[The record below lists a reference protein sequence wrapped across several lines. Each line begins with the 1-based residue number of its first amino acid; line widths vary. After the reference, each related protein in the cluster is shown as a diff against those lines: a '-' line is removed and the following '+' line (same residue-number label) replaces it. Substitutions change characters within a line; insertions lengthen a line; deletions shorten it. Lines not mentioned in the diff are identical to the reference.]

1 MKCHVAR
8 AASLLCVPHVPEPV
22 APVTARRLLSRLAT
36 IQVEGRLPSIVAGLV
51 RDGGLA
57 WSAGYGDVPGDP
69 VDVQYKIGS
78 ITKTMTA
85 VLILQL
91 VEEGLLRLDEPVSSV
106 LGDVGYG
113 DRSIRSLLAHSGG
126 LQAEPRGSWWERS
139 EGGSFDDL
147 VAANDGSGAAFS
159 AGRQFHYSNLAYA
172 LLGEVVAELRAETW
186 WESVESRI
194 LGPLGMNRTSYH
206 AQGVHV
212 QGYSVHPYANTL
224 TGEPHPDTG
233 AMAPAGQLWSTVTDL
248 ATYAAFLLEGGRDV
262 LSRERLEEAMTP
274 QSGAPESGLSYAHG
288 LGFQL
293 CPGGSGTLVGHSG
306 SMPGFVAACYVDRSR
321 RTGVVAF
328 SNAMSGMGAAA
339 TAATLLEELE
349 HSEPTVPLPWKPVT
363 SVRPEFADLLGVWH
377 WGNTA
382 HVFELD
388 GDDLV
393 VRLRG
398 TVQYRFRVTSGRIVG
413 VEGYM
418 SGEELRVVRNADNTI
433 NHLDLATFVFT
444 RAPYD
449 PAAPIPGGAPS

>member
-1 MKCHVAR
+1 V
-8 AASLLCVPHVPEPV
+8 SVPHVPDPV

-51 RDGGLA
+51 RDGGLV

-91 VEEGLLRLDEPVSSV
+91 VDEGQLRLDEPVSSV

-113 DRSIRSLLAHSGG
+113 DRSIRTLLAHSAG

-147 VAANDGSGAAFS
+147 AAANDGSGAAF
-159 AGRQFHYSNLAYA
+159 AVGRQFHYSNLAYA
-172 LLGEVVAELRAETW
+172 LLGEVAAQLRGESW
-186 WESVESRI
+186 WEGIESRI
-194 LGPLGMNRTSYH
+194 LGPLGMSRTSYH
-206 AQGVHV
+206 AQGVHA

-224 TGEPHPDTG
+224 TREPHPDTG

-248 ATYAAFLLEGGRDV
+248 ATYAVFLLEGNRDV
-262 LSRERLEEAMTP
+262 LSRERLDEAMIL
-274 QSGAPESGLSYAHG
+274 QSGAPETGVTYGHG

-293 CPGGSGTLVGHSG
+293 FAGGSGTLVGHSG
-306 SMPGFVAACYVDRSR
+306 SMPGFVATCFVDRPR
-321 RTGVVAF
+321 RTGCVAF
-328 SNAMSGMGAAA
+328 SNAMSGMGAQA
-339 TAATLLEELE
+339 TAAALLEELE
-349 HSEPTVPLPWKPVT
+349 RSEPTVPSAWKPVT
-363 SVRPEFADLLGVWH
+363 AVRPELADLLGVWH

-393 VRLRG
+393 VRIRG
-398 TVQYRFRVTSGRIVG
+398 NVQYRFGVSRGRIVG
-413 VEGYM
+413 TEGYHA
-418 SGEELRVVRNADNTI
+418 GEELRVVRGADGAI
-433 NHLDLATFVFT
+433 NHLDLGTFIFT
-444 RAPYD
+444 RVPYD
-449 PAAPIPGGAPS
+449 PAAPIPGGPPS

>member
-1 MKCHVAR
+1 
-8 AASLLCVPHVPEPV
+8 VPHAPDPV
-22 APVTARRLLSRLAT
+22 APGTARRLLSKLAT
-36 IQVEGRLPSIVAGLV
+36 IQVEGRLPSIVAGVV
-51 RDGGLA
+51 RDGGLV

-69 VDVQYKIGS
+69 VEVQYKIGS

-91 VEEGLLRLDEPVSSV
+91 VDEGQLRLDEPVSSV

-113 DRSIRSLLAHSGG
+113 DRTIRALLAHNAG

-147 VAANDGSGAAFS
+147 AAANDGSGAAFPV
-159 AGRQFHYSNLAYA
+159 GRQFHYSNLAYA
-172 LLGEVVAELRAETW
+172 LLGEVVAQLRGETW
-186 WESVESRI
+186 WESIEARI

-206 AQGVHV
+206 AQGVHA

-224 TGEPHPDTG
+224 TPEPHPDTG
-233 AMAPAGQLWSTVTDL
+233 AMAPAGQLWSTITDL
-248 ATYAAFLLEGGRDV
+248 ARYAVFLLEGSPDV
-262 LSRERLEEAMTP
+262 LSRDRLDEAMTP
-274 QSGAPESGLSYAHG
+274 QSGAPESGVTYAHG
-288 LGFQL
+288 LGFQMFG
-293 CPGGSGTLVGHSG
+293 GGSGTLVGHSG
-306 SMPGFVAACYVDRSR
+306 SMPGFVATCFVDRPR

-328 SNAMSGMGAAA
+328 SNAMSGMGAQT

-349 HSEPTVPLPWKPVT
+349 RSEPTVPTVWKPIT
-363 SVRPEFADLLGVWH
+363 TVRPEFADLLGVWH

-382 HVFELD
+382 HVFELE

-398 TVQYRFRVTSGRIVG
+398 NVQYRFRVSRGRIVG
-413 VEGYM
+413 TEGYH
-418 SGEELRVVRNADNTI
+418 SGEELRVLRNTDGSI
-433 NHLDLATFVFT
+433 NHLDLSTFIFT
-444 RAPYD
+444 RVPYD

>member
-1 MKCHVAR
+1 M
-8 AASLLCVPHVPEPV
+8 PHVPEPV
-22 APVTARRLLSRLAT
+22 APITARRLLSRLAT

-51 RDGGLA
+51 RDGGLV

-91 VEEGLLRLDEPVSSV
+91 VDEGQLRLDEPASSV

-113 DRSIRSLLAHSGG
+113 DRSIRSLLAHNAG
-126 LQAEPRGSWWERS
+126 LQAEPRGPWWERS

-147 VAANDGSGAAFS
+147 VAANDGSGSAFP

-172 LLGEVVAELRAETW
+172 LLGEVVAQLRGETW

-206 AQGVHV
+206 AQGVHA

-224 TGEPHPDTG
+224 TREPHQDTG
-233 AMAPAGQLWSTVTDL
+233 AMAPAGQLWSTVSDL
-248 ATYAAFLLEGGRDV
+248 ATYAVFLLEGGRDV
-262 LSRERLEEAMTP
+262 LSRERLDEAMTP
-274 QSGAPESGLSYAHG
+274 QSGAPETGLSYAHG

-293 CPGGSGTLVGHSG
+293 GPGGSGTLVGHSG
-306 SMPGFVAACYVDRSR
+306 SMPGFVAACYVDRVR

-328 SNAMSGMGAAA
+328 SNAMTGMGAST

-349 HSEPTVPLPWKPVT
+349 HSEPTVPVAWRPVT
-363 SVRPEFADLLGVWH
+363 SVRPEFAHLLGVWH

-388 GDDLV
+388 GADLV

-398 TVQYRFRVTSGRIVG
+398 ILQYRFRVSRGRIVG
-413 VEGYM
+413 VEGYLA
-418 SGEELRVVRNADNTI
+418 GEELRVVRNTDGSI

-444 RAPYD
+444 REPYD
-449 PAAPIPGGAPS
+449 PAAPIPGGAPT

>member
-1 MKCHVAR
+1 MTP
-8 AASLLCVPHVPEPV
+8 VPAPV
-22 APVTARRLLSRLAT
+22 ASVTARRLLARLAT
-36 IQVEGRLPSIVAGLV
+36 IQVEGRLPSVVAGLV
-51 RDGGLA
+51 RDGGLV

-91 VEEGLLRLDEPVSSV
+91 VDEGQLRLDEPVSSV
-106 LGDVGYG
+106 LGDIGYG
-113 DRSIRSLLAHSGG
+113 DRTIRSLLAHNAG
-126 LQAEPRGSWWERS
+126 LQAEPRGPWWERS

-147 VAANDGSGAAFS
+147 TAANDGSGAVLTP
-159 AGRQFHYSNLAYA
+159 GRQFHYSNLAYG
-172 LLGEVVAELRAETW
+172 LLGEVVAQLRNETW

-194 LGPLGMNRTSYH
+194 LAPLGMSRTSYH
-206 AQGVHV
+206 AQGVHA

-224 TGEPHPDTG
+224 TAEPHPDTG

-248 ATYAAFLLEGGRDV
+248 AAYSVFLLEGGKGV
-262 LSRERLEEAMTP
+262 LSRERLDEAMTP
-274 QSGAPESGLSYAHG
+274 QSGSPESGLTYAHG

-293 CPGGSGTLVGHSG
+293 YPGGSGTLVGHTG
-306 SMPGFVAACYVDRSR
+306 SMPGFVATCFVDRVR

-328 SNAMSGMGAAA
+328 SNAMTGLGAST

-349 HSEPTVPLPWKPVT
+349 ASEPTVPSAWRPVAA
-363 SVRPEFADLLGVWH
+363 VPHAFADLLGVWH

-382 HVFELD
+382 HVFELS
-388 GDDLV
+388 GEDLV

-398 TVQYRFRVTSGRIVG
+398 NVQYRFRVAHGRIVG
-413 VEGYM
+413 TEGYH
-418 SGEELRVVRNADNTI
+418 SGEELRVVRNPDGSI

-444 RAPYD
+444 RVPYD